1 MASKLTI
8 RLFSSAPKKESEF
21 KSFFRLRLQDRPIKL
36 ASKLRETWKTNK
48 TIRRGIWVGKYIFG
62 MDRCLMLF

>member
-1 MASKLTI
+1 MY
-8 RLFSSAPKKESEF
+8 PKKESEF

-48 TIRRGIWVGKYIFG
+48 NIRRGIWAGKYIFG
-62 MDRCLMLF
+62 RDHCLIDF